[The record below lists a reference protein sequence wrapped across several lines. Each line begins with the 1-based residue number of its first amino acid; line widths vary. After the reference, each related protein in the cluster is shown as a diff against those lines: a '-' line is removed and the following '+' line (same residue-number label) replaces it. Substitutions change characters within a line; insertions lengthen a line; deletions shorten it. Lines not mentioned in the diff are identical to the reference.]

1 MVTDLVSLLIY
12 LSSGAASVGISKL
25 LEKFEWFQAQSPN
38 GKLFSVFG
46 ASAVVAVL
54 AVFMQGVIVQ
64 HPFVSDLIDP
74 YVKAL
79 LPVFNMLIAQMTHG
93 MAKVQAFRARAVG
106 RSIRGE

>member
-25 LEKFEWFQAQSPN
+25 LEQFAWFQAQSPN

-54 AVFMQGVIVQ
+54 AVFLQGVIVQ

-93 MAKVQAFRARAVG
+93 MAKVQSFRAEAMRRG
-106 RSIRGE
+106 IRGE